1 MPRKRCPENTFC
13 VSNAL
18 LYIIVI
24 IIVIIIISI
33 YNNKKKNQNMLQAI
47 IESNQQLFMS
57 FKDTVSSV
65 FNLNLST
72 VSFNK
77 RLTDPLEPPE
87 RTTPLFFR
95 RMAVTPTANIR
106 LSEQTNLGIPVNVHT
121 RGEAVHYQQVGV
133 LIQDG
138 ASGDNKKILP
148 IYGKPTYSGSQN
160 WNYYTS
166 TDGYHSM
173 KVSIT
178 NNNKSCTHEFGC
190 KELYD
195 GDLVKIEGYDS
206 QFKVSLYELDKPRYI
221 PYVV

>member
-1 MPRKRCPENTFC
+1 MARRRCPENTFC
-13 VSNAL
+13 VSNTL
-18 LYIIVI
+18 LYIVAIIIVI
-24 IIVIIIISI
+24 IIVNI
-33 YNNKKKNQNMLQAI
+33 YNNKKKNQNMLDAI
-47 IESNQQLFMS
+47 LESNKQLFNS
-57 FKDTVSSV
+57 FKETVSNV

-95 RMAVTPTANIR
+95 RVPLTTTNIR
-106 LSEQTNLGIPVNVHT
+106 VSEQTKLGIPINIHT

-138 ASGDNKKILP
+138 VSGDNKKILP
-148 IYGKPTYSGSQN
+148 LYGKPTYSGSQN

-173 KVSIT
+173 KVGIT
-178 NNNKSCTHEFGC
+178 NNNRSCTHEFGC
-190 KELYD
+190 NELYD
-195 GDLVKIEGYDS
+195 NDLITIEGYDS

>member
-1 MPRKRCPENTFC
+1 MPRRRCPENTFC
-13 VSNAL
+13 LSNSL
-18 LYIIVI
+18 LYIVVA
-24 IIVIIIISI
+24 IIVIIIIGI
-33 YNNKKKNQNMLQAI
+33 YNNKKKNQNMLEAI
-47 IESNQQLFMS
+47 IESNQQLFTS
-57 FKDTVSSV
+57 FKDIVSNV
-65 FNLNLST
+65 FNFNVST

-95 RMAVTPTANIR
+95 RMPQQSTTNIR
-106 LSEQTNLGIPVNVHT
+106 ISEQTNLGVPVNVHT
-121 RGEAVHYQQVGV
+121 RGEAIHYQQVGI
-133 LIQDG
+133 LIQNG
-138 ASGDNKKILP
+138 VSGDNKKILP
-148 IYGKPTYSGSQN
+148 IYGKPTYSRSQN

-195 GDLVKIEGYDS
+195 GDLVSIEGYDS
-206 QFKVSLYELDKPRYI
+206 QFKVSLYTLDKPRYI